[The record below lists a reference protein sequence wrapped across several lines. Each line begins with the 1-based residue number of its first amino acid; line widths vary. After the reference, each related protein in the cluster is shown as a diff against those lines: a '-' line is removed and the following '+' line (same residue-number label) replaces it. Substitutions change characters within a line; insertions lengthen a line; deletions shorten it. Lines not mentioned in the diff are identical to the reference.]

1 VTTKPE
7 ATPAS
12 RDGALRRVVRAV
24 TAVEMGLAGAAVALI
39 FVLILIQAGQ
49 RYLPIDGWPWTG
61 ELARFSLVWLTFAMA
76 GYLMAR
82 DGHVALKLVDF
93 VAKGVVLRIVCAFAH
108 IMVVII
114 CLNLAYEAYD
124 LVTRP
129 VRQVS
134 PAMGIP
140 LNYLYVIPLAGLLLT
155 ALRSIVGIFLP
166 EPETDGEPALTLH
179 PSPEEP
185 SR

>member
-1 VTTKPE
+1 MTGTRRRR
-7 ATPAS
+7 PA
-12 RDGALRRVVRAV
+12 ALRWLS
-24 TAVEMGLAGAAVALI
+24 TAEAAVGGLLLVML
-39 FVLILIQAGQ
+39 FVLILTQAIQ
-49 RYLPIDGWPWTG
+49 RYLPVGGWVWTG